1 MTRIVNFRASVI
13 PPNPKEVMYWVDLE
27 EDPTGGI
34 IKYYDEELQYWTTLR
49 ILEGSIV
56 KVEERIQKWV
66 SEKLQEWQDDVDER
80 IKEFEGRILIIEG
93 DIRDLKEGKQDK
105 LTAGYGID
113 IDEDNVISCII
124 DTSLYEI
131 VTELPKDNINPNKIY
146 ILIEPSADAVNLLED
161 ITVSDYLYS
170 ITEDEVTLELYQQ
183 SATDSHNYI
192 RFNRDVS
199 ARFTISSTE
208 QGVGWH
214 QYIPGQGNT
223 FYLSTDKISSG
234 YIHAKRGSSE
244 ITSETLGGMVTITVD
259 SASKNQ
265 FTEYVYTGDRWEIL
279 GQDLT
284 PFALDTDLQQEIN
297 RALRAE
303 HVLSNR
309 IHDEVNRA
317 KAEEARIEK
326 KAEDLVKAEQ
336 SRAEEVEADLQ
347 QQINDETDRAE
358 AAEDKLTRDLAAEVT
373 RATNA
378 ETVITNNLN
387 AEISRAQTEE
397 ARIEKK
403 VEDLVKEE
411 SDRAK
416 AAEKVNADAIAAET
430 ARATTRENTIDAK
443 LDTEIARA
451 KQAEEDLDDKIA
463 STGGDLQAEIDRAKA
478 AEATLQTNITAEQTR
493 ATNAEDAIRTSL
505 NNEITRSTNEDNALK
520 TRVTTAEGNIS
531 TLQTNLS
538 PIKAAWDKKGQKDG
552 LLVLGDN
559 GLVQPAN
566 LPSYVDDVLDIY
578 ATYDKSATGV
588 LSNIKLYKDSAKT
601 QAVTPESGKIY
612 IDVTGNYQFRWTG
625 TQYVTLGT
633 PTVLGTITGTAYDGG
648 EGNKNRQALNS
659 LPNTILTDTGIVN
672 HNANNVTWTNQQYVR
687 KQSDMTYGSK
697 VTATTKTFNAATTTT
712 AGVMTAADKT
722 KLDNLS
728 AGTNS
733 PYVKKSGD
741 TMTGPLNLKG
751 EQHDGNYAL
760 NLNNSDIIGVNNL
773 VFADISNSPGEGVQ
787 FKRTNGNY
795 DSLWAADGVL
805 KFSPNGTRGTTS
817 SYPATYKIWHGGND
831 GSGSGLDA
839 DMLDGSHASAFLT
852 LSTDQTITGKKTFEV
867 GKFVLKGPEANNF
880 ITTTHYPNNAWKD
893 DDSNNTAS
901 IRDALSFKWYDTT
914 WEIGAVRSEGT
925 KSYRF
930 GIGLRESSTNIT
942 PIFAITTKP
951 NRTLELAPSV
961 PADAKNKDA
970 GILFKTRIDSQGQAQ
985 DVILRHEHYD
995 TFQNGYG
1002 IVISKWNAL
1011 EAGDGSM
1018 YFYNTGRYISK
1029 VPTGTAPY
1037 QCVSTTVNTNLNA
1050 DMVDGVHSNQMFVE
1064 KRTAPS
1070 GKSIV
1075 KYVDLADATINHAD
1089 FIPTLSS
1096 GTYIIPRTSGAGYS
1110 DTLVRFNSSSSTSGL
1125 EFLSS
1130 YTNEAA
1136 LKFRKTIDNNR
1147 ISGPWVTI
1155 ITNLNIGSQTVSK
1168 ANNLTTARTLW
1179 GQSFNGGANVSG
1191 NMTGVGTISAS
1202 GNVTAAGFV
1211 KSGIS
1216 NGNNYVLLA
1225 DGSTKALNTFASGGE
1240 TNQNAYSIV
1249 KVGST
1254 NVSATS
1260 KTDTLTLAAGSNVT
1274 ITPDATNRKVTISAT
1289 ASPYTLP
1296 MANTNTLGGVKV
1308 YSSTSVGN
1316 PNKVSTTSNRFYWVQ
1331 RFGDGTLVVNVP
1343 WQNTDTTYNLASN
1356 TSNGLLRRLN
1366 DNINQYMRGDG
1377 QWSIPTQLKNGINN
1391 VTCTGSSVTISSG
1404 TGNSIEVN
1412 DIDQAVL
1419 VNAKTQFDI
1428 FIDGQANFYMHAQGI
1443 ETNVPISTDSGFFD
1457 TSDARVKTNVKE
1469 LDASNADKVRLVE
1482 FDRTDIE
1489 HHGYGVIAQE
1499 LEEVY
1504 PEMVNTNNEGFKSV
1518 NYDELAM
1525 VKIKYLED
1533 KVAKLEDIIN
1543 KLLKQ

>member
-1 MTRIVNFRASVI
+1 MTRFVNFRASDI
-13 PPNPKEVMYWVDLE
+13 APNPKEVMYWVDLK
-27 EDPTGGI
+27 EDPLGGI
-34 IKYYDEELQYWTTLR
+34 IKYYDEELQYWTTIR

-66 SEKLQEWQDDVDER
+66 SEKLQEVNDEIDEK
-80 IKEFEGRILIIEG
+80 IKEFDGRILIIEG
-93 DIRDLKEGKQDK
+93 DIRELKEGKQDK

-113 IDEDNVISCII
+113 IDENNVISCII

-131 VTELPKDNINPNKIY
+131 VTELPKDNINSNKIY

-161 ITVSDYLYS
+161 ITVSDYLHS

-208 QGVGWH
+208 QGVGWY

-223 FYLSTDKISSG
+223 FYLSTDEISSG

-244 ITSETLGGMVTITVD
+244 ITCETLGGMVTITVD

-303 HVLSNR
+303 YVLSNR
-309 IHDEVNRA
+309 IYDEVNRA

-347 QQINDETDRAE
+347 QQINDE
-358 AAEDKLTRDLAAEVT
+358 V
-373 RATNA
+373 
-378 ETVITNNLN
+378 
-387 AEISRAQTEE
+387 SRAKAEE
-397 ARIEKK
+397 ARIEEKA
-403 VEDLVKEE
+403 EDLVEAE
-411 SDRAK
+411 SDRAE
-416 AAEKVNADAIAAET
+416 AAEKVNADAIAAEVT
-430 ARATTRENTIDAK
+430 RATTRENAIDSK

-451 KQAEEDLDDKIA
+451 KQAEEELGDRIT
-463 STGGDLQAEIDRAKA
+463 STGDDLQTEINRAKA
-478 AEATLQTNITAEQTR
+478 AEATLQANITAEQNR
-493 ATNAEDAIRTSL
+493 ATTAEDAIRTNL
-505 NNEITRSTNEDNALK
+505 TNEITRSTNEDNAIK
-520 TRVTTAEGNIS
+520 ARVTTAEGNIS
-531 TLQTNLS
+531 TIQTNLS
-538 PIKAAWDKKGQKDG
+538 PIKAAWDKQGQKDG

-559 GLVQPAN
+559 GLVKQAN
-566 LPSYVDDVLDIY
+566 LPSYVDDVLDVY

-659 LPNTILTDTGIVN
+659 LPNAILTDTGIVN
-672 HNANNVTWTNQQYVR
+672 HNANNVTWTNQQYVS

-697 VTATTKTFNAATTTT
+697 LTSTTKTFNAATTTLAGVMTPSDKKTINQIRKIHLAHVNTDATTWTKTNSDVKLNFTTLATTDESQPVSHSVSIGAATTTT

-751 EQHDGNYAL
+751 EQYNSNYAL

-805 KFSPNGTRGTTS
+805 KFSPNGTIGTTS
-817 SYPATYKIWHGGND
+817 NYPTTYKIWHEGND

-839 DMLDGSHASAFLT
+839 DM
-852 LSTDQTITGKKTFEV
+852 
-867 GKFVLKGPEANNF
+867 
-880 ITTTHYPNNAWKD
+880 
-893 DDSNNTAS
+893 
-901 IRDALSFKWYDTT
+901 
-914 WEIGAVRSEGT
+914 
-925 KSYRF
+925 
-930 GIGLRESSTNIT
+930 
-942 PIFAITTKP
+942 
-951 NRTLELAPSV
+951 
-961 PADAKNKDA
+961 
-970 GILFKTRIDSQGQAQ
+970 
-985 DVILRHEHYD
+985 
-995 TFQNGYG
+995 
-1002 IVISKWNAL
+1002 
-1011 EAGDGSM
+1011 
-1018 YFYNTGRYISK
+1018 
-1029 VPTGTAPY
+1029 
-1037 QCVSTTVNTNLNA
+1037 
-1050 DMVDGVHSNQMFVE
+1050 VDGVHSHQMFVE

-1070 GKSIV
+1070 GKNIV
-1075 KYVDLADATINHAD
+1075 KYVDLENATINHAD
-1089 FIPTLSS
+1089 FIPALSS
-1096 GTYIIPRTSGAGYS
+1096 GTYVIPRTSDS
-1110 DTLVRFNSSSSTSGL
+1110 NTLVRFNSSGNTSGL

-1130 YTNEAA
+1130 YANEAA

-1147 ISGPWVTI
+1147 VSGPWTTI

-1168 ANNLTTARTLW
+1168 ANKLTTARTLW

-1202 GNVTAAGFV
+1202 GNITAAGFV
-1211 KSGIS
+1211 KSGS
-1216 NGNNYVLLA
+1216 DNNHVLLA
-1225 DGSTKALNTFASGGE
+1225 GGGTKALSTFASGGE

-1296 MANTNTLGGVKV
+1296 TATNAALGGIKLVDNTKQTV
-1308 YSSTSVGN
+1308 APNARTATANRTYAVQLNSSN
-1316 PNKVSTTSNRFYWVQ
+1316 Q
-1331 RFGDGTLVVNVP
+1331 AVVNVP
-1343 WQNTDTTYNLASN
+1343 WTDTNTTYGLATT
-1356 TSNGLLRRLN
+1356 TSNGLLRQLN
-1366 DNINQYMRGDG
+1366 GSTTAFLRGDG
-1377 QWSIPTQLKNGINN
+1377 NWVTPQLIRNSNQIVGCS
-1391 VTCTGSSVTISSG
+1391 TTSVMIESRSTLDS
-1404 TGNSIEVN
+1404 TMATLEVN
-1412 DIDQAVL
+1412 GNNRQIVLSAVSMINMEVNGATYFNMDID
-1419 VNAKTQFDI
+1419 
-1428 FIDGQANFYMHAQGI
+1428 GI
-1443 ETNVPISTDSGFFD
+1443 ETNVSISSYGGFFD

-1469 LDASNADKVRLVE
+1469 LDASKADKVRLVE

-1504 PEMVNTNNEGFKSV
+1504 PEMVSTNKDGFKSV

-1533 KVAKLEDIIN
+1533 KIAKLENVIN
-1543 KLLKQ
+1543 DLLNK

>member
-113 IDEDNVISCII
+113 IDENNVISCII

-131 VTELPKDNINPNKIY
+131 VTELPKDNINSNKIY

-223 FYLSTDKISSG
+223 FYLSTDDISSG
-234 YIHAKRGSSE
+234 YIHAKQGPSE

-303 HVLSNR
+303 YVLSNR
-309 IHDEVNRA
+309 IYDEVNRA

-326 KAEDLVKAEQ
+326 KAEDLVRAEQ
-336 SRAEEVEADLQ
+336 SRAEGVEADLQ
-347 QQINDETDRAE
+347 QQINDEIDRAE

-397 ARIEKK
+397 ARLEKK

-416 AAEKVNADAIAAET
+416 AAEQANANAISAETSRATAAEN
-430 ARATTRENTIDAK
+430 AIDAK
-443 LDTEIARA
+443 LDAEIARA
-451 KQAEEDLDDKIA
+451 KQAEEDLDDRIT
-463 STGGDLQAEIDRAKA
+463 STGGDLQSEINRAKA
-478 AEATLQTNITAEQTR
+478 AEATLQANITAEQTR
-493 ATNAEDAIRTSL
+493 ATTAEDTIRTNL
-505 NNEITRSTNEDNALK
+505 NNEITRSTNEDNAIK
-520 TRVTTAEGNIS
+520 ARVTTAEGNIS
-531 TLQTNLS
+531 TIQTNLS
-538 PIKAAWDKKGQKDG
+538 PIKAAWDKQGQKDG

-559 GLVQPAN
+559 GLVKQAN

-672 HNANNVTWTNQQYVR
+672 HNANNVTWTNQLYVS

-697 VTATTKTFNAATTTT
+697 VTATTKTFNAATTTLAGVMTPSDKKTINQIRKIPLSHVNTDATTWTKTNSDVKLNFTTLATTDESQPVSHSVSIGAATTTT

-751 EQHDGNYAL
+751 EQYDGNYAL
-760 NLNNSDIIGVNNL
+760 NLNNSDLIGINSL

-817 SYPATYKIWHGGND
+817 NYPATYKIWHEGND

-852 LSTDQTITGKKTFEV
+852 LSTDQTITGKKTFTAPVLIRNNNYNKQLVLATV
-867 GKFVLKGPEANNF
+867 G
-880 ITTTHYPNNAWKD
+880 
-893 DDSNNTAS
+893 
-901 IRDALSFKWYDTT
+901 
-914 WEIGAVRSEGT
+914 
-925 KSYRF
+925 
-930 GIGLRESSTNIT
+930 
-942 PIFAITTKP
+942 
-951 NRTLELAPSV
+951 
-961 PADAKNKDA
+961 ADAKNKSA
-970 GILFKTRIDSQGQAQ
+970 GIMFQTNDGDNAQ
-985 DVILRHEHYD
+985 DVILRHEWYD
-995 TFQNGYG
+995 TFVPGYG
-1002 IVISKWNAL
+1002 IAISKHNSL
-1011 EAGDGSM
+1011 EAGDSNM
-1018 YFYNTGRYISK
+1018 FFYNTGRYISK
-1029 VPTGTAPY
+1029 APTGTAPY

-1064 KRTAPS
+1064 QRNAPS
-1070 GKSIV
+1070 GKNIV

-1096 GTYIIPRTSGAGYS
+1096 GTYVIPRTSGAGYS
-1110 DTLVRFNSSSSTSGL
+1110 DTLVRFNSSNSTSGL

-1147 ISGPWVTI
+1147 VSGPWTTI

-1216 NGNNYVLLA
+1216 NANDYVLLA
-1225 DGSTKALNTFASGGE
+1225 GGGTKAVSSFSAGGE
-1240 TNQNAYSIV
+1240 TNQNAFSNI

-1254 NVSATS
+1254 TITANAKTATFE
-1260 KTDTLTLAAGSNVT
+1260 LAAGSNIQLAADT
-1274 ITPDATNRKVTISAT
+1274 ATRKVTIT
-1289 ASPYTLP
+1289 ANVSSYSLP
-1296 MANTNTLGGVKV
+1296 TAGQDVLGGIKLVTNTKNTAV
-1308 YSSTSVGN
+1308 TN
-1316 PNKVSTTSNRFYWVQ
+1316 NATTVAGRTYMVQLDSQNRA
-1331 RFGDGTLVVNVP
+1331 VVNVP
-1343 WQNTDTTYNLASN
+1343 WTDTNTTYGLAS
-1356 TSNGLLRRLN
+1356 TATNGLLRQLSN
-1366 DNINQYMRGDG
+1366 NTTQYLRGDG

-1412 DIDQAVL
+1412 DIDWAVL

-1428 FIDGQANFYMHAQGI
+1428 FIDGQANFYMYAQGI

-1469 LDASNADKVRLVE
+1469 LDASKADKVRLVE